1 MAFVHGKSSVF
12 KLDNASGSLTDI
24 SAFVNNVDFPET
36 ADVAETSVLGASN
49 KTYIVGLK
57 DATISLGGLFDATV
71 DAILGAVVGQTAT
84 LSYEYSPEGTGSGK
98 VKYTGEAILTNYALS
113 SPVGDVPLTLV
124 TIKNAPP
131 PTVELAEL
139 SLAVPCT
146 PVAV

>member
-57 DATISLGGLFDATV
+57 DATISLSGLFDATV

-98 VKYTGEAILTNYALS
+98 IKYTGEEILTNYALS
-113 SPVGDVPLTLV
+113 SPVGDVVAYSADLQCSGAV
-124 TIKNAPP
+124 TRG
-131 PTVELAEL
+131 VH
-139 SLAVPCT
+139 
-146 PVAV
+146 

>member
-57 DATISLGGLFDATV
+57 DATISLSGLFDATV

-113 SPVGDVPLTLV
+113 SPVGDVVAYSADLQCSGAV
-124 TIKNAPP
+124 TRG
-131 PTVELAEL
+131 TH
-139 SLAVPCT
+139 
-146 PVAV
+146 

>member
-57 DATISLGGLFDATV
+57 DATISLSGLFDATA
-71 DAILGAVVGQTAT
+71 DAIFGAVVGQTAT
-84 LSYEYSPEGTGSGK
+84 LSFEYSPEGTASGK
-98 VKYTGEAILTNYALS
+98 IKYTGECILTNYAMS
-113 SPVGDVPLTLV
+113 SPVGDVVAYSADLQVSGAV
-124 TIKNAPP
+124 TRG
-131 PTVELAEL
+131 TH
-139 SLAVPCT
+139 
-146 PVAV
+146 